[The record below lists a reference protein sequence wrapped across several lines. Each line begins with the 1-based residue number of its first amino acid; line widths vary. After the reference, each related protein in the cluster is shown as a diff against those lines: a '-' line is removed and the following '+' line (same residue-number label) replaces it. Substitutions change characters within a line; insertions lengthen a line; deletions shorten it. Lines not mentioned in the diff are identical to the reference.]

1 MVVKP
6 YNPGFGI
13 DASPIRRLCKAGSL
27 PVDPAVGVD
36 ADWSGVT
43 FASVSQIAAV
53 AAIQLCGKQSR
64 ARQTIEFPPSSLM
77 GYMQRADYF
86 RTLDIKLEEG
96 FARHDTTTRLV
107 PLSSIPTDEQQADPN
122 GISVRVRRVISSHI
136 RLSESVKGNLDL
148 SLVEIIDNVVQHSM
162 ASSPGLACAQYYPA
176 DAYVEVCVADCGV
189 GIPWSMGENPAYSG
203 KSDAELLAM
212 AFERGTGQW
221 IGRSRIGTNEV
232 SGGKGLSFAS
242 SLVKKIGGHIWA
254 VSRDSAVHI
263 SSDGTE
269 PEEGLY
275 YPGTLVV
282 MRVPETMEEVS
293 EIDMYGEGSQA
304 PSLWDCV
311 EGQHTDSSLLW

>member
-1 MVVKP
+1 MIVKP

-27 PVDPAVGVD
+27 PVDPSDGVD
-36 ADWSGVT
+36 ADWSEVT

-53 AAIQLCGKQSR
+53 AAIQLCGKQSH
-64 ARQTIEFPPSSLM
+64 ARQTIDNPPSSLM

-86 RTLDIKLEEG
+86 KTLGLEIEEN
-96 FARHDTTTRLV
+96 FTRHNTARRLV
-107 PLSSIPTDEQQADPN
+107 PLSQIPVDEQQADPN
-122 GISVRVRRVISSHI
+122 GISGLVRKVISSHI
-136 RLSESVKGNLDL
+136 NLSESVKGNLDL
-148 SLVEIIDNVVQHSM
+148 SLGEIIDNVVQHSR
-162 ASSPGLACAQYYPA
+162 ASSPGLACAQYYPG

-189 GIPWSMGENPAYSG
+189 GVPASMGENPAYSDRT
-203 KSDAELLAM
+203 DAELLAM

-242 SLVKKIGGHIWA
+242 SLVRKIGGHIWA
-254 VSRDSAVHI
+254 VSQDSAVHI
-263 SSDGTE
+263 SSEGTE

-282 MRVPETMEEVS
+282 MRIPETMEEVS
-293 EIDMYGEGSQA
+293 EVDMYGEGSQE
-304 PSLWDCV
+304 PSLWDSV
-311 EGQHTDSSLLW
+311 EGRHTQSSLLW